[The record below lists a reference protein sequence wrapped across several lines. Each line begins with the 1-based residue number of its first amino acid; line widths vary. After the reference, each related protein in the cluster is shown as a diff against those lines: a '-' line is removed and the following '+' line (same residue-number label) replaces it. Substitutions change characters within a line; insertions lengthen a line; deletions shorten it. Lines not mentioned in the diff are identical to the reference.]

1 MIHLK
6 TVADDIQGKRTLQGM
21 CIVYSI
27 ESKDWFLTT
36 FIDIRKNMFR
46 DAESQLALAEIL
58 PHDRYH
64 KEGVTII
71 RELLKRGSISYKAY
85 FDLVGREAGNR
96 LLKTNVFALHF
107 DSGKITFQSTAMARF
122 CEQES
127 IYWKKM

>member
-1 MIHLK
+1 MENVICFSPLF
-6 TVADDIQGKRTLQGM
+6 TDV
-21 CIVYSI
+21 C
-27 ESKDWFLTT
+27 
-36 FIDIRKNMFR
+36 KNMFR
-46 DAESQLALAEIL
+46 DAESQVTLAEIL
-58 PHDRYH
+58 PYDRYH
-64 KEGVTII
+64 KEGTTII
-71 RELLKRGSISYKAY
+71 CELLKRGSISSKAY